1 MIYQVIISEPAEIDM
16 VAIGLYISEELHS
29 PEAADNLL
37 DEIEQ
42 QILSLEQMPK
52 KFALV
57 SDEGLASKGIRLI
70 PVKNYLV
77 FYFTDEQ
84 SKTVTITRVLYGRR
98 NWVHMLY

>member
-29 PEAADNLL
+29 PEAAENLL
-37 DEIEQ
+37 DEIDRQ
-42 QILSLEQMPK
+42 LLSLEQMPK
-52 KFALV
+52 RFALV
-57 SDEGLASKGIRLI
+57 SDEELASKGIRTI

-77 FYFTDEQ
+77 FYFIDEY

-98 NWVHMLY
+98 NWVYLL

>member
-1 MIYQVIISEPAEIDM
+1 MMYQVVISDVAEIDM
-16 VAIGLYISEELHS
+16 IAIGLYIAEELYS

-37 DEIEQ
+37 DEIDK

-57 SDEGLASKGIRLI
+57 SDERLAQQGVRLI

-77 FYFTDEQ
+77 FYFVDDF
-84 SKTVTITRVLYGRR
+84 SRTVTITRILYGKRD
-98 NWVHMLY
+98 WVHLL